1 MSQVKHDSVVHG
13 VAANGALRGISVR
26 STNTVDEARRR
37 HDLWATAAAA
47 LGRTLSATAML
58 GAMLKGNE
66 RIAAQIICEGP
77 LQNIYADADS
87 YGHVRGYA
95 RNPHVDFEL
104 SAAGKLDVARAIGQG
119 TLYVTRDLGLKE
131 PYSSSV
137 PLISGELG
145 QDFAYYLVKS
155 EQTPSVVSLGV
166 LVAPD
171 FSVRAAGGFIIQAL
185 PGAEPNLLEQVE
197 EYVKTLPPVSS
208 IVDGGADAT
217 DILLTALG
225 PWQAT
230 VLEEKSLSF
239 RCNCSHDRF
248 ARALITLG
256 AEEVQDMI
264 DTVGDAELVCNFC
277 NERYQFNTEQ
287 LQDVLSSIRN
297 SVQ

>member
-1 MSQVKHDSVVHG
+1 MNQMRHDSVVHG
-13 VAANGALRGISVR
+13 VAANGALRGIGVR
-26 STNTVDEARRR
+26 STLTVDEARRR

-47 LGRTLSATAML
+47 LGRALSATAMF
-58 GAMLKGNE
+58 GAMLKGDE
-66 RIAAQIICEGP
+66 RVAVQIICQGP
-77 LQNIYADADS
+77 LESIYADSDS
-87 YGHVRGYA
+87 RGHVRGYA

-104 SAAGKLDVARAIGQG
+104 SAAGKLDVARAIGEG

-131 PYSSSV
+131 PYTSSV

-171 FSVRAAGGFIIQAL
+171 FSVQAAGGFIIQAL

-197 EYVKTLPPVSS
+197 AHVKTLSPVSS
-208 IVDGGADAT
+208 IVDAGADAK
-217 DILLTALG
+217 DILQTVLG

-230 VLEEKSLSF
+230 VLAERPLAF
-239 RCNCSHDRF
+239 HCDCSHERF
-248 ARALITLG
+248 ERALITLG

-264 DTVGDAELVCNFC
+264 DQVGRAELVCNFC
-277 NERYQFNTEQ
+277 NERYLFNSEQ
-287 LQDVLSSIRN
+287 LQDILATIKN
-297 SVQ
+297 SAQ